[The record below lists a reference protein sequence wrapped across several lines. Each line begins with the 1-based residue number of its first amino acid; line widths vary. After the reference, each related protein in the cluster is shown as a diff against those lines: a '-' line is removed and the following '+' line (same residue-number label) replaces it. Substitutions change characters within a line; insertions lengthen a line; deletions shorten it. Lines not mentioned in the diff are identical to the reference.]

1 MDLVRRPSTFRV
13 FAVCAILLAAFFAGA
28 LVARGQSAQPG
39 QVRSPEQPTQPAPAN
54 QRALPAPLQS
64 QAQSA
69 PYLPIT
75 SRQRLGWL
83 VTDTVGPAHLA
94 SGLLTAASGTAVD
107 RPKEYGP
114 GGRGFGERYGI
125 RLTGTAT
132 GNVMEAGAGALW
144 GEDPRYF
151 RVAGKP
157 FGARVRNVMKQ
168 TFLARRRDGSFKPAY
183 ARFIAIPGNNF
194 LSNTW
199 RADSEAD
206 NPHAAVRTLEG
217 FAGRMAG
224 NAFKEFW
231 PDVKSRLFHK

>member
-1 MDLVRRPSTFRV
+1 MDIVGRLSKLG
-13 FAVCAILLAAFFAGA
+13 ACALGAISLAAFLPGA
-28 LVARGQSAQPG
+28 PVARGQAFQI
-39 QVRSPEQPTQPAPAN
+39 EAATQTAPAN
-54 QRALPAPLQS
+54 RSSLPDAPNPPNES
-64 QAQSA
+64 VS
-69 PYLPIT
+69 YVPIT
-75 SRQRLGWL
+75 PRQRLHWL
-83 VTDTVGPAHLA
+83 LADTMGPAHLGA
-94 SGLLTAASGTAVD
+94 GVFTAAIGTALD

-114 GGRGFGERYGI
+114 GWPGFGKRYGI

-132 GNVMEAGAGALW
+132 GNVIEAGVGALW

-151 RVAGKP
+151 RAPEKS
-157 FGARVRNVMKQ
+157 FGARVGHVIKQ
-168 TFLARRRDGSFKPAY
+168 TFLARRRDGKSAPAY

-224 NAFKEFW
+224 NAFREFW
-231 PDVKSRLFHK
+231 PDVNRHLFHKK